1 MTLGFAIVVGLAI
14 GLARGGSLLNLA
26 TTHWRWWWLG
36 LAGLAVQI
44 PLFSSDP
51 IAEVLA
57 SYGPILHLLSIGL
70 VIAFLIANVR
80 TDGLPLI
87 LFGALLDGAVIAAN
101 GGQMPRVEP
110 TDPAPFR
117 NTVAMDER
125 TLLPFLGDW
134 ITLPLPGEQFSPGD
148 IAIAV
153 GGAYC
158 ALRLSTRARPQEHAS
173 SARSGDARERPADP
187 LNR

>member
-1 MTLGFAIVVGLAI
+1 MTLGFAIAIGLAI

-26 TTHWRWWWLG
+26 ATRWRWWGLG
-36 LAGLAVQI
+36 LAGLAIQI
-44 PLFSSDP
+44 PLFGTSS

-57 SYGPILHLLSIGL
+57 PYGPFLHLLSIGL

-87 LFGALLDGAVIAAN
+87 LLGALLNGTVIAAN
-101 GGQMPRVEP
+101 GGQMPRVEAP
-110 TDPAPFR
+110 DPAPFR
-117 NTVAMDER
+117 NTVMMDER

-134 ITLPLPGEQFSPGD
+134 IGLPLPGEQFSPGD

-158 ALRLSTRARPQEHAS
+158 ALRLSTRRDPSVDPPPEP
-173 SARSGDARERPADP
+173 SAR
-187 LNR
+187 